1 MAEVLPSFNRQ
12 AVEPIEC
19 LKSGFALIKDRYWLF
34 FGITAIGML
43 IASLVPMGILM
54 GPMMC
59 GMYLAFF
66 EKMRGRNVE
75 FGLLFKGFDYFAQSL
90 IATLLVMLPIFL
102 ITIPFTVLV
111 MAGSFAFAH
120 RQQQGGGNQPDPKTV
135 AVMVI
140 GIMVF
145 VVVMM
150 IIGLMVGVIIA
161 FAYPLIVDRKLSAI
175 QAIKTSLRASM
186 ANFWRLVGLLLLNA
200 LLGMVGALFC
210 YVGALFIMPVTMAAN
225 AMAYRQVFGLSENP
239 PPISS
244 VPPVQNP

>member
-210 YVGALFIMPVTMAAN
+210 YVGAFFIMPVTMAAN